1 MSLDDP
7 ARDSPLVGQRQSTCF
22 LGHGTRCR
30 TRYFREATRYFQSA
44 ASSDTWAPERV
55 LSLPPRPPLTT
66 GNKPFLRGQANNGNG
81 FSFKT
86 IALESPSRCPL
97 VLNHCG
103 DTIAENRGWGR
114 HQLGDMKVQ
123 RIVNRGI
130 FSSQEFCFS
139 IIFLYRR

>member
-1 MSLDDP
+1 MKRGRTRWLIDTALPPSSSLPPPLSRLVPEGRVVSLDDP

-86 IALESPSRCPL
+86 IATTSPLLVAPL
-97 VLNHCG
+97 VP
-103 DTIAENRGWGR
+103 
-114 HQLGDMKVQ
+114 
-123 RIVNRGI
+123 
-130 FSSQEFCFS
+130 
-139 IIFLYRR
+139 

>member
-1 MSLDDP
+1 MKRGRTRWLIDTMLPPLCSRPVPLRDVVSLDDP

-22 LGHGTRCR
+22 LGHGTKCR

-86 IALESPSRCPL
+86 IALELPFSLPSRLKPL
-97 VLNHCG
+97 
-103 DTIAENRGWGR
+103 
-114 HQLGDMKVQ
+114 
-123 RIVNRGI
+123 
-130 FSSQEFCFS
+130 
-139 IIFLYRR
+139 